1 MLSTIARCMRILPI
15 VVTGMI
21 QVYDF
26 TVYALLDPIAS
37 LSFQTP
43 YIVVNFEIIYKKHSE
58 PFCDS
63 TTVGESILVD
73 RVYCCC
79 PVSINHK
86 STMGYL
92 VELDMVYFD
101 VILCM
106 D

>member
-1 MLSTIARCMRILPI
+1 MRILPI
-15 VVTGMI
+15 VITGMI

-26 TVYALLDPIAS
+26 TVYAFLDPIAS

-43 YIVVNFEIIYKKHSE
+43 YIAVNFEIIYKKHSE
-58 PFCDS
+58 PFFDS
-63 TTVGESILVD
+63 TTVRESILVD
-73 RVYCCC
+73 RVYRSCQ
-79 PVSINHK
+79 VSINHK

-92 VELDMVYFD
+92 VELDIVYFD